1 MLRDLYVKL
10 YQLHSERGMTN
21 TALDVITMTN
31 KEGHWQLGPLSK
43 RLQDYRICKIKDKF
57 GLSWTEFIEQPRYM
71 VLEQIEIALREIA
84 EDASRANDES
94 NVIDT
99 LLKQYNLGPE
109 VRGDLLNVLR
119 KK

>member
-1 MLRDLYVKL
+1 
-10 YQLHSERGMTN
+10 MTG
-21 TALDVITMTN
+21 TALDVVTMTN

-43 RLQDYRICKIKDKF
+43 RMMDYRVCKIKDKF
-57 GLSWTEFIEQPRYM
+57 GLSWTEFIDQPRYV

-84 EDASRANDES
+84 EDSTRASSENDM
-94 NVIDT
+94 VDA

-109 VRGDLLNVLR
+109 MRGDLLSILR